1 MSYNDPEAI
10 IRALEENYEK
20 ARRNGDEVEM
30 ETCRREIEAL
40 SNPPSFANSIIKWAL
55 FSTNSLKYSIS
66 ASENPTILSHV

>member
-30 ETCRREIEAL
+30 ETCRREIERQRAEL
-40 SNPPSFANSIIKWAL
+40 RNRKHLEI
-55 FSTNSLKYSIS
+55 
-66 ASENPTILSHV
+66 

>member
-30 ETCRREIEAL
+30 ETCRREIKRQRAEL
-40 SNPPSFANSIIKWAL
+40 RNRSRN
-55 FSTNSLKYSIS
+55 
-66 ASENPTILSHV
+66 